1 MGNSVIRSLPRAGT
15 TVLRCRLPRIVLL
28 LVSFSGPAPYYFT
41 GDCDH
46 HRSGRR
52 LEAAVATRLQPV
64 TANIM
69 TRTFANEELLY
80 VPQASVLSPK
90 LHISVLDPVVPQ
102 DVSSGFRSYNLCFFV
117 QS

>member
-1 MGNSVIRSLPRAGT
+1 MGNSIIRSLPQAGT
-15 TVLRCRLPRIVLL
+15 TVLRCRLPCIVLL
-28 LVSFSGPAPYYFT
+28 LVSFSEPTLYYFT

-46 HRSGRR
+46 HCSGRW
-52 LEAAVATRLQPV
+52 LEATVATWLQPV

-69 TRTFANEELLY
+69 ARTFENEELLY

-102 DVSSGFRSYNLCFFV
+102 DVSSG
-117 QS
+117 